1 MKTISTKQIITID
14 APVHEVFP
22 LVCPVREYEWIRE
35 WKCKL
40 IHCPNGK
47 NEKDVVF
54 KEKMSSPFLMGSI
67 GGKTTWTTLLHDT
80 INHRLHF
87 NWDNKISNSL
97 YKVEMVPIGKN
108 STKCVLDLTFNI
120 VNEKGMKTINDN
132 TKYKIDFL
140 IAGLGSM
147 LKYYCESGN
156 MLYSKG
162 SDRLKEFANNLS
174 LSEKITFAL
183 NKINLI
189 LTFDHNRKKYFSGKP
204 ISVEGNYV

>member
-1 MKTISTKQIITID
+1 MKTISIKQIITID

-54 KEKMSSPFLMGSI
+54 KEKMSSPFLMGGI

-120 VNEKGMKTINDN
+120 VNKKGMKTINDN

-140 IAGLGSM
+140 GFL
-147 LKYYCESGN
+147 
-156 MLYSKG
+156 
-162 SDRLKEFANNLS
+162 
-174 LSEKITFAL
+174 
-183 NKINLI
+183 
-189 LTFDHNRKKYFSGKP
+189 
-204 ISVEGNYV
+204 

>member
-1 MKTISTKQIITID
+1 MTTISTKQIIKID
-14 APVHEVFP
+14 APIHEVFP

-54 KEKMSSPFLMGSI
+54 KEKMSSPFLMGPF

-80 INHRLHF
+80 TDYRIHF
-87 NWDNKISNSL
+87 RWDNKISTSI
-97 YKVEMVPIGKN
+97 YKIEMFPTGKD
-108 STKCVLDLTFNI
+108 STKCVLDFVFNI
-120 VNEKGMKTINDN
+120 KNEKGIKTIIDN
-132 TKYKIDFL
+132 TKYKIEFL

-156 MLYSKG
+156 MLNSKG
-162 SDRLKEFANNLS
+162 SVRVKELASNLS
-174 LSEKITFAL
+174 LSEKITFVM
-183 NKINLI
+183 NKINLK
-189 LTFDHNRKKYFSGKP
+189 LTYDSNRKKYLSGKP
-204 ISVEGNYV
+204 IRVVKK

>member
-1 MKTISTKQIITID
+1 MKTISTKQIIKIA

-54 KEKMSSPFLMGSI
+54 KEKMSSPFLMGPF

-80 INHRLHF
+80 TDYRIHF
-87 NWDNKISNSL
+87 RWDNKISSSL
-97 YKVEMVPIGKN
+97 YKIEMFPTGKDT
-108 STKCVLDLTFNI
+108 TKCVLDLVLNI
-120 VNEKGMKTINDN
+120 KNEKGMKTINDN
-132 TKYKIDFL
+132 TKYKIEFL

-156 MLYSKG
+156 MLNSKG
-162 SDRLKEFANNLS
+162 SYKLKKFASRLS
-174 LSEKITFAL
+174 LSEKITFGL
-183 NKINLI
+183 NKINLK
-189 LTFDHNRKKYFSGKP
+189 LTYDSNRKKYFSGKP
-204 ISVEGNYV
+204 ISVVVN